1 MKESSTLDTR
11 EKIAALADLPA
22 RLGTVQWIAVVG
34 RFDPLTLAQAERVAK
49 LRCPG
54 RSILIVVEPGEDCLL
69 PVEARAALL
78 AALRGVQL
86 VVMGEAG
93 SLPKYSQMEMI
104 ADEEGERIR
113 SAEFVQFI
121 AERQEAR

>member
-1 MKESSTLDTR
+1 M
-11 EKIAALADLPA
+11 ALGDLPA
-22 RLGTVQWIAVVG
+22 RLGTARWIAVVG

-49 LRCPG
+49 LHGEG
-54 RSILIVVEPGEDCLL
+54 RLILIVVEPSEDCLL

-86 VVMGEAG
+86 VVIGEAR
-93 SLPKYSQMEMI
+93 SLPADPQMEI
-104 ADEEGERIR
+104 VADEEGERKR

-121 AERQEAR
+121 AKRQEAR

>member
-1 MKESSTLDTR
+1 MDTR
-11 EKIAALADLPA
+11 EKIVALGDLPA
-22 RLGTVQWIAVVG
+22 RLGTAQWIAVVG
-34 RFDPLTLAQAERVAK
+34 RFDPLTLSQAERVAK
-49 LRCPG
+49 LNGEG

-93 SLPKYSQMEMI
+93 LLPAHAQMEI
-104 ADEEGERIR
+104 VADEEGERKR
-113 SAEFVQFI
+113 SAEFVHFI
-121 AERQEAR
+121 AKRLEAR